1 MQKCWNSGTIKILKQ
16 FWRTTKMPLIN
27 FEISLD
33 LTRSKNYVISSAVRK
48 TEFAITDTKIYV
60 PVVTLPTEDNVELLK
75 QLESGFKKKINWNK
89 YQHELKTL
97 PQNKYLN
104 YLIGPSF
111 QGVSRPSV
119 SLFENETDRKV
130 HTKNYLPIAEIKN

>member
-1 MQKCWNSGTIKILKQ
+1 MQKCWNSSTIKILKQ
-16 FWRTTKMPLIN
+16 FWRTIEMPLIN

-33 LTRSKNYVISSAVRK
+33 LTWSKKYVISSAVRK

>member
-1 MQKCWNSGTIKILKQ
+1 
-16 FWRTTKMPLIN
+16 MPLIN

-33 LTRSKNYVISSAVRK
+33 LTWSKKYVISSAVRK

>member
-33 LTRSKNYVISSAVRK
+33 LTRSKKYVISSAVRK

>member
-16 FWRTTKMPLIN
+16 FWRTTKMPLMN

-33 LTRSKNYVISSAVRK
+33 LTRSKKYVISSAVRK

-111 QGVSRPSV
+111 RGVSRPSV